1 MSYSLS
7 FTKSILVVVFIADKV
22 RQKQFEF
29 LSTADI
35 SKYLSIP
42 KPTLVKILQNL
53 NVANIIE
60 TKEGKNGGI
69 RLMKDPSKITVL
81 EILNAMER
89 GKPLFQTTFNI
100 LSEGKRPDNAQ
111 KSIKNILTG
120 AENQLKNEL
129 SKKTIAE
136 MLVEMNG

>member
-7 FTKSILVVVFIADKV
+7 FSKSILVIIFISDKI
-22 RQKQFEF
+22 RQKQFDF

-53 NVANIIE
+53 NAANIIE

-69 RLMKDPSKITVL
+69 RLMKPPSEITLL
-81 EILNAMER
+81 EVLNAMEK
-89 GKPLFQTTFNI
+89 GKPLFQTSFNI
-100 LSEGKRPDNAQ
+100 LAEGKRPSTAQ
-111 KSIKNILTG
+111 QSIKTILTH
-120 AENQLKNEL
+120 AEDKLKEEL
-129 SKKTIAE
+129 SNKTIAE
-136 MLVEMNG
+136 ILKEMDG

>member
-7 FTKSILVVVFIADKV
+7 FTKSIFVVIFISDKI

-53 NVANIIE
+53 NIANIIE
-60 TKEGKNGGI
+60 TKEGKQGGI

-81 EILNAMER
+81 EILEAMER
-89 GKPLFQTTFNI
+89 GKPLFQTNYNI
-100 LSEGKRPDNAQ
+100 LANAKRPNLAQ
-111 KSIKNILTG
+111 KSIENILNS
-120 AENQLKNEL
+120 AENQLKKEL

-136 MLVEMNG
+136 ILIEMNG

>member
-7 FTKSILVVVFIADKV
+7 FTKSILVVIFISDKI
-22 RQKQFEF
+22 RQKQFDF

-53 NVANIIE
+53 NTANIIE

-69 RLMKDPSKITVL
+69 RLMKEPSKITVL
-81 EILNAMER
+81 EILDAMEK
-89 GKPLFQTTFNI
+89 GKPLFQTSFNI
-100 LSEGKRPDNAQ
+100 LAEGKRPNNAQ
-111 KSIKNILTG
+111 QSIKNILTD
-120 AENQLKNEL
+120 AENQLKKEL

-136 MLVEMNG
+136 ILIEMNG